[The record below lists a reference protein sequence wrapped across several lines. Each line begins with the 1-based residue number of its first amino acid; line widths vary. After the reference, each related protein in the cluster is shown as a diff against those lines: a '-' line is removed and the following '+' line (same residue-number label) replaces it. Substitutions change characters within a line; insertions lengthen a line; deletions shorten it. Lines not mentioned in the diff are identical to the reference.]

1 VQANEAQAYSLLL
14 KAPEEI
20 EGGSMNWIL
29 KLLPEDKRTLLEL
42 AIRITSSLDT
52 ARERTEVARY
62 GAEMLKDGKVT
73 VGEWAKFGSK
83 LGILRG
89 KH

>member
-1 VQANEAQAYSLLL
+1 MNWLL
-14 KAPEEI
+14 KF
-20 EGGSMNWIL
+20 
-29 KLLPEDKRTLLEL
+29 LPEDKRLLLQL

-52 ARERTEVARY
+52 AEERKSVAEY
-62 GAEMLKDGKVT
+62 GVEMLKDGKVT

-83 LGILRG
+83 LGILTG

>member
-1 VQANEAQAYSLLL
+1 
-14 KAPEEI
+14 
-20 EGGSMNWIL
+20 MNWLL
-29 KLLPEDKRTLLEL
+29 KLLPADKRALLEL

-52 ARERTEVARY
+52 AAERKAVAEY
-62 GAEMLKDGKVT
+62 GLEMLKDNKVT

-89 KH
+89 PH

>member
-1 VQANEAQAYSLLL
+1 
-14 KAPEEI
+14 
-20 EGGSMNWIL
+20 MNWIL
-29 KLLPEDKRTLLEL
+29 KLLPEDKRLLLQL

-52 ARERTEVARY
+52 ARERKDVAEY

-83 LGILRG
+83 LGILSG